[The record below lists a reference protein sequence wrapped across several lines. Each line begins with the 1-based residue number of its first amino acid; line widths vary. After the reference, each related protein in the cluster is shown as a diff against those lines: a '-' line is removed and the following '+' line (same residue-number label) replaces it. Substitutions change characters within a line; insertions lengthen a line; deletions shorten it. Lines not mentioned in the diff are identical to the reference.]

1 MLRNLLR
8 RGVVV
13 RNKVLV
19 PRVEEASLV
28 VLTQMAIGLNELSQV
43 KSGKYKPSGRTTTDG
58 KYDIFILAGE

>member
-19 PRVEEASLV
+19 PRVEETSLL
-28 VLTQMAIGLNELSQV
+28 VLTHMAIGLNELSQV
-43 KSGKYKPSGRTTTDG
+43 KVGQYKPSGRTTRDG
-58 KYDIFILAGE
+58 KYKIFVLAD